1 MLWLLYRVKK
11 TFTLTELLTVIIII
25 SILILI
31 GVPSYRKAILKAR
44 DREAQAMLKLIKEA
58 ERSYYID
65 YDDYVACTDVE
76 DCNAKLGLDLPSQYW
91 DYEVDTNPTGDQFC
105 AHAKGVPNQT
115 LHSDWYIS
123 EAMDKPSP
131 SGCTH

>member
-1 MLWLLYRVKK
+1 MQKIKK
-11 TFTLTELLTVIIII
+11 SFTLIELIMVVIIIG
-25 SILILI
+25 ILAGI
-31 GVPSYRKAILKAR
+31 GLPMYRKAVLKAR
-44 DREAQAMLKLIKEA
+44 DREAQAMLRLIKEA
-58 ERSYYID
+58 ERSYYLD
-65 YDDYVACTDVE
+65 QGDYVDCTSTD

-91 DYEVDTNPTGDQFC
+91 SYEVNITGTDQFC

-123 EAMDKPSP
+123 EAMDEPSP

>member
-1 MLWLLYRVKK
+1 MKNF
-11 TFTLTELLTVIIII
+11 FTLIELMMVGVIIG
-25 SILILI
+25 ILVMI
-31 GVPSYRKAILKAR
+31 GLPAYRKAVLKAR
-44 DREAQAMLKLIKEA
+44 DREAQAMLRLIREA
-58 ERSYYID
+58 ERDYYLD
-65 YDDYVACTDVE
+65 YDVYIGCTDTD

-91 DYEVDTNPTGDQFC
+91 DYEVATSGDQFC

-123 EAMDKPSP
+123 EAMDEPSP